1 MYSDDDQLYTS
12 SMDAKEVELTLKAQ
26 ARLATQW
33 YKENSLLANK
43 DKFQTMT
50 LNANKKEAM
59 LVTITLDDTA
69 PIEPTNLMKLLGIII
84 DDKLNFTEHVKLIA
98 VKAGR
103 LIGVI

>member
-1 MYSDDDQLYTS
+1 
-12 SMDAKEVELTLKAQ
+12 
-26 ARLATQW
+26 
-33 YKENSLLANK
+33 
-43 DKFQTMT
+43 MT

-84 DDKLNFTEHVKLIA
+84 DDKLNFTEHVKLIV

-103 LIGVI
+103 LVGVIMQLKISIQRKSNFSLISQQFYHI

>member
-1 MYSDDDQLYTS
+1 
-12 SMDAKEVELTLKAQ
+12 
-26 ARLATQW
+26 
-33 YKENSLLANK
+33 
-43 DKFQTMT
+43 MT

>member
-1 MYSDDDQLYTS
+1 
-12 SMDAKEVELTLKAQ
+12 
-26 ARLATQW
+26 
-33 YKENSLLANK
+33 
-43 DKFQTMT
+43 MT

-84 DDKLNFTEHVKLIA
+84 DDKLNFTEHVKLIV

-103 LIGVI
+103 LVGVIMQLKISFQRKSNFSLISQQFYHI